1 MSTQRVALITR
12 REDAEVIRPFGI
24 EMKVMIAATQTGG
37 TCSVVSAELKPG
49 EGPPPHLHRDV
60 DEYFL
65 VVEGTI
71 SLVVEGQESTVT
83 AGNLVLAPRGTTHS
97 FKNVGASTARLLE
110 WTVPGGSEPY
120 FRAVYEMEAS
130 GGFDPER
137 LAEIN
142 EQFATE
148 FIGSS

>member
-1 MSTQRVALITR
+1 MSTRRVPLITR
-12 REDAEVIRPFGI
+12 REDSEVIRPFGI
-24 EMKVMIAATQTGG
+24 EMRVMIAATQTGG

-65 VVEGTI
+65 VMEGTI
-71 SLVVEGQESTVT
+71 SLVVEGKESTVT
-83 AGNLVLAPRGTTHS
+83 AGSLILTPRGTTHS